1 MSVKDPSVIVSQE
14 GKPNTPL
21 TGGEV
26 IGEQAADI
34 RKFVKAIVLAFAA
47 QMTPEASKYEVF
59 LTPDY
64 AQIASTEKFPFRLVT
79 EIPPDAATVIETVIS
94 EQ

>member
-1 MSVKDPSVIVSQE
+1 VSQK

-21 TGGEV
+21 SGGEV
-26 IGEQAADI
+26 IGEKAADI

-47 QMTPEASKYEVF
+47 QLTPEADRYKVF

-64 AQIASTEKFPFRLVT
+64 AQIASTEEFPFRLVT
-79 EIPPDAATVIETVIS
+79 EITDDAAKAIETVIS

>member
-1 MSVKDPSVIVSQE
+1 
-14 GKPNTPL
+14 
-21 TGGEV
+21 
-26 IGEQAADI
+26 
-34 RKFVKAIVLAFAA
+34 
-47 QMTPEASKYEVF
+47 MTPEASKYEVF